1 MKNDLIKLQ
10 NQLKLKK
17 VDLYFIPN
25 SDFHNSEYIGD
36 HFKEIEF
43 ISNFTGS
50 NAFLVIT
57 RTEAFLF
64 TDGRYFLQAEKEMKG
79 TGIKLMKMG
88 MPDVPAVEDFIA
100 SKVTRGQTVA
110 FNGKLVSY
118 KFAQKLN
125 KLILAKGG
133 KCRYDLD
140 LTSMVWDKRP
150 ILTNHPLYELDLK
163 YVGTP
168 RHEKLAK
175 IREKMKLH
183 GANLHVVSS
192 LDNIAY
198 ILNLRGTDIPN
209 STVFYS
215 YLLISEKSAI
225 LFTDQTKLTKELIEK
240 LKYDHVEIKPYDNIY
255 TYLSLLS
262 KPTLIDPLK
271 VNYLLYKTIRGN
283 VVEADNPSMHM
294 KAIKNEVEIENMRH
308 AHLMDGVAVTKFIYF
323 VKTQVKSGKLSEVN
337 LVKKLKELRA
347 FNQSFLSPSFDSIV
361 GYEQNGALI
370 HYHVDTKNPVVLKPK
385 GLLLVDSGGHYLEGT
400 TDITRTIVLGEISKE
415 QKFHFTLVLEGML
428 NLAAAKFLDGAAGT
442 SLDVLARGPLWNELL
457 NFRHGTGHGIGHI
470 GEIHEPPIGF
480 RYNVVAERYDSGIL
494 KENMTITNEPG
505 LYFENQYG
513 IRHEQIMLVKKL
525 TENEY
530 GKWLSFEMLTLAPFD
545 VDGIDKKQL
554 SKNNLTLLNW
564 YHAQVYKKLSP
575 YLTTDEAKWLK
586 EVTKAL

>member
-17 VDLYFIPN
+17 VDVYFIPN

-50 NAFLVIT
+50 NAFLVVT
-57 RTEAFLF
+57 RSEAFLF
-64 TDGRYFLQAEKEMKG
+64 TDGRYFLQAEKELKG

-88 MPDVPAVEDFIA
+88 MPDVPPVEEFVA
-100 SKVTRGQTVA
+100 AKVARGETVA
-110 FNGKLVSY
+110 FNGKIVSY
-118 KFAQKLN
+118 KLAQKLN
-125 KLILAKGG
+125 KLIMAKGG

-140 LTSMVWDKRP
+140 LVSMIWDKRP
-150 ILTNHPLYELDLK
+150 PLVNQPLFELDLK
-163 YVGTP
+163 YVGIT
-168 RHEKLAK
+168 RAEKLAK
-175 IREKMKLH
+175 IRAKMQEH
-183 GANLHVVSS
+183 NANLHVVAS

-198 ILNLRGTDIPN
+198 ILNLRGKDIPN

-225 LFTDQTKLTKELIEK
+225 LFADQSKLTQELVEK
-240 LKYDHVEIKPYDNIY
+240 LKRDLVEIKPYDNIY

-271 VNYLLYKTIRGN
+271 VNYLLYKTIRGT
-283 VVEADNPSMHM
+283 VVEADNPSMHL
-294 KAIKNEVEIENMRH
+294 KAIKHEVEIENMRL

-323 VKTQVKSGKLSEVN
+323 AKTQVKSGKLTEVI
-337 LVKKLKELRA
+337 LSKKLEELRA
-347 FNQSFLSPSFDSIV
+347 LNHSFLSPSFESIV

-370 HYHVDTKNPVVLKPK
+370 HYHVDKKNPVSVKAK

-400 TDITRTIVLGEISKE
+400 TDITRTIVLGDITKE
-415 QKFHFTLVLEGML
+415 QKFHFTLVLEAML
-428 NLAAAKFLDGAAGT
+428 NLAAAKFLEGSSGS
-442 SLDVLARGPLWNELL
+442 SLDVLARAPIWNELL
-457 NFRHGTGHGIGHI
+457 NYRHGTGHGIGHI
-470 GEIHEPPIGF
+470 SEVHEPPIGF
-480 RYNVVAERYDSGIL
+480 RYNVVADRYDSGIL

-505 LYFENQYG
+505 LYLDSQYG
-513 IRHEQIMLVKKL
+513 VRHEQIMLVKKL

-530 GKWLSFEMLTLAPFD
+530 GKFLSFEMLTLCPFD
-545 VDGIDKKQL
+545 IDGIDKKQL

-564 YHAQVYKKLSP
+564 YHGQVYKKLSP

-586 EVTKAL
+586 EVTKPL

>member
-1 MKNDLIKLQ
+1 MKNDLVKLQ

-17 VDLYFIPN
+17 VDVYFIPN
-25 SDFHNSEYIGD
+25 SDFHNSEYVGD

-43 ISNFTGS
+43 LSNFTGS
-50 NAFLVIT
+50 NATLVVT

-64 TDGRYFLQAEKEMKG
+64 TDGRYFLQAEKELKG
-79 TGIKLMKMG
+79 SGIKLMKMG
-88 MPDVPAVEDFIA
+88 MPETPAVEEFIA
-100 SKVTRGQTVA
+100 SKVNRGQTLA

-125 KLILAKGG
+125 KLIIDKGG

-140 LTSMVWDKRP
+140 LMSMVWDKRP
-150 ILTNHPLYELDLK
+150 SLTNNPIYELDLK

-168 RHEKLAK
+168 RHEKLEA
-175 IREKMKLH
+175 IRAKMKQH
-183 GANLHVVSS
+183 NANLHVIAS

-198 ILNLRGTDIPN
+198 ALNLRGKDILN
-209 STVFYS
+209 STVFYA

-225 LFTDQTKLTKELIEK
+225 LFTDQAKLTQDLIDK
-240 LKYDHVEIKPYDNIY
+240 LKRDHVEIKPYDNIY

-262 KPTLIDPLK
+262 KPTLIDPSK

-283 VVEADNPSMHM
+283 VIEADNPSMH
-294 KAIKNEVEIENMRH
+294 IKSVKNATEIENMRL
-308 AHLMDGVAVTKFIYF
+308 AHLMDGVAVTKFIYY
-323 VKTQVKSGKLSEVN
+323 VKTQVKSGKLTEVS

-347 FNQSFLSPSFDSIV
+347 LNQSFISPSFDSIV

-370 HYHVDTKNPVVLKPK
+370 HYHVDTKNPVSLKPK

-400 TDITRTIVLGEISKE
+400 TDITRTIVLGEITKE
-415 QKFHFTLVLEGML
+415 QKYHFSLVLEAML
-428 NLAAAKFLDGAAGT
+428 NLASAKFLEGASGT
-442 SLDVLARGPLWNELL
+442 SLDVLARAPLWNELL

-470 GEIHEPPIGF
+470 GELHEPPIGF

-494 KENMTITNEPG
+494 RENMTITNEPG
-505 LYFENQYG
+505 LYLENQYG
-513 IRHEQIMLVKKL
+513 IRHENVMLVKKL

-530 GKWLSFEMLTLAPFD
+530 GKWLSFEMLTLCPFD
-545 VDGIDKKQL
+545 VDGIDKKVL

-564 YHAQVYKKLSP
+564 YHGQVYKKISP